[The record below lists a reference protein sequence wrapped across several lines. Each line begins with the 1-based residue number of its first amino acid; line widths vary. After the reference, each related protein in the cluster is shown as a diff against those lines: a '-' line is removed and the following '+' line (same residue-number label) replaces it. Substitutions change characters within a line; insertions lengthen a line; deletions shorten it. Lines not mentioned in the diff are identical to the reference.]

1 MRIAEP
7 GGPLSS
13 DSSLGKIDIYL
24 ENYIPVYGISFNINI
39 DQLSG
44 VGLENISFQNGQG
57 GRAEESGWTVGL
69 NNSGFVVALSQGE
82 GSPIQP
88 GEGVFTQIE
97 WNIEDLPQ
105 VSGLINISDLEVSG
119 YFGSELSFEIGPSRI
134 VEENLA
140 LSDIKN
146 IPEYYV
152 LHNAYPNPFNPLT
165 TINYDL
171 PKNSFVRIDIYD
183 LMGRKIKTLVNE
195 NMKAGY
201 RSIHWN
207 ATDDLSKPVSAGL
220 YIYTIQAGEFMKTKK
235 MVLIK

>member
-1 MRIAEP
+1 MP
-7 GGPLSS
+7 S

-24 ENYIPVYGISFNINI
+24 ENYVPIYGISFNINI

-57 GRAEESGWTVGL
+57 GRAEESGWTVSL
-69 NNSGFVVALSQGE
+69 NNSGFVVALSQGA
-82 GSPIQP
+82 GNAIQA

-97 WNIEDLPQ
+97 WNIEELPQ
-105 VSGLINISDLEVSG
+105 VSGLINISDVEVSG
-119 YFGSELSFEIGPSRI
+119 YFGSELSFEVGSSRV
-134 VEENLA
+134 VEENLD

-146 IPEYYV
+146 IPNHYA
-152 LHNAYPNPFNPLT
+152 LHDAYPNPFNPLT

-171 PKNSFVRIDIYD
+171 PKDSFVRICIYD
-183 LMGRKIKTLVNE
+183 LMGRQIKTLVNE
-195 NMKAGY
+195 NMMAGY
-201 RSIHWN
+201 RSINWN
-207 ATDDLSKPVSAGL
+207 ATNNLSQPVSAGL

>member
-1 MRIAEP
+1 MSIAEP

-24 ENYIPVYGISFNINI
+24 ENYVPIYGISFNINI

-69 NNSGFVVALSQGE
+69 NNSGFVVALSQSDGN
-82 GSPIQP
+82 PIQP

-119 YFGSELSFEIGPSRI
+119 YFGSELSFEVGSSRFI
-134 VEENLA
+134 EQNLD

-152 LHNAYPNPFNPLT
+152 LHNAYPNPFNPFTSIAIKSLSSIQVVLVGIYNLNGQLLET
-165 TINYDL
+165 LYYDDL
-171 PKNSFVRIDIYD
+171 NVGTLNLMWNADRYSSGIYILGVFWPNGKNSQ
-183 LMGRKIKTLVNE
+183 KIT
-195 NMKAGY
+195 
-201 RSIHWN
+201 
-207 ATDDLSKPVSAGL
+207 
-220 YIYTIQAGEFMKTKK
+220 
-235 MVLIK
+235 LIK